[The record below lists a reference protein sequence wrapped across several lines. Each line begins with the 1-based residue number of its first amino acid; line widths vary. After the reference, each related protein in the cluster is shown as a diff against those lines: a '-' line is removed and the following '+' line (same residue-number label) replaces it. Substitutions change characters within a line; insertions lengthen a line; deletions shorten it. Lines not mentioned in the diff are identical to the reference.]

1 MSEYGFRRLV
11 VVDDEGDLQG
21 IITQSSILEG
31 IDPRELQGVI
41 KVLEKQVEVLQ
52 TEKNSI
58 IKGIIKPTKAKFTIS
73 REEGKVNF

>member
-52 TEKNSI
+52 TEKLNY
-58 IKGIIKPTKAKFTIS
+58 
-73 REEGKVNF
+73 